1 MAEPLAT
8 AVPKDESLTKKTN
21 SFDQDSLFNER
32 LTESEFDSNS
42 DNKEGKNSEFSDTIP
57 EPIYRSETSE
67 AVAPMA
73 TGLSDTD
80 LLNFIPP
87 KAPVAGTPSVE
98 TLNKLKA
105 VVENYKEED
114 VKKNMN
120 ISNTEVNQ
128 EKSDDSVRAI
138 SLTSE
143 QRGFD
148 KSQKKNSRF
157 GINNL
162 INRMTGASS
171 STNPGLEV
179 NQDAE
184 EMKDNMK
191 DNIEIP
197 AFLRR
202 QAN

>member
-1 MAEPLAT
+1 
-8 AVPKDESLTKKTN
+8 
-21 SFDQDSLFNER
+21 
-32 LTESEFDSNS
+32 
-42 DNKEGKNSEFSDTIP
+42 
-57 EPIYRSETSE
+57 
-67 AVAPMA
+67 
-73 TGLSDTD
+73 
-80 LLNFIPP
+80 
-87 KAPVAGTPSVE
+87 
-98 TLNKLKA
+98 
-105 VVENYKEED
+105 
-114 VKKNMN
+114 MN

-179 NQDAE
+179 NQDDE